1 MNHQSHNDTII
12 ALSTAPGISAIAMV
26 RLSGDN
32 AIDLVS
38 KFFKGKNLKSAESQ
52 TLHFGN
58 IIDEETIVDEVVVG
72 IYRNPRSYTGQDLV
86 EISCHGSDFIVQT
99 IIRLFLEAGARLA
112 NPGEFTQRAY
122 LSGKIDLSQA
132 EAVADLIASGSAAA
146 HKLAIKQLKGS
157 VSNEISLLREQ
168 LLRFAALIELELDFS
183 TEDVEF
189 ANRAELISL
198 IQDIQKKIHPLIAS
212 FKIGNAVKEG
222 YPVAIIG
229 LPNVGKSTLLNT
241 LLQEEKAI
249 VTEIAG
255 TTRDIIEDEMI
266 IHGLNFRFIDTA
278 GIRETTDLVE
288 SMGIERSRQAIRN
301 AELVLFI
308 YDGTEEKD
316 SFNKLMDEISLG
328 NKLWIA
334 VHNKSDVNQKI
345 ILDNEIQISAKH
357 QTGIEELKTH
367 IWKKAGG
374 ETIDSNAV
382 MLTNHRHYEALINTS
397 DALVNVLKGL
407 ENGISGDLLALD
419 IRTALDYLGS
429 VTGEISSDEVLGAIF
444 SKFCIGK

>member
-58 IIDEETIVDEVVVG
+58 IIDADAIVDEVVVG

-198 IQDIQKKIHPLIAS
+198 IQDIQEKIHPLIAS

>member
-1 MNHQSHNDTII
+1 MNLHSHNDTII
-12 ALSTAPGISAIAMV
+12 ALSTTPGISAIAMV
-26 RLSGDN
+26 RLSGDD
-32 AIDLVS
+32 AINLVN
-38 KFFKGKNLKSAESQ
+38 KFFKGKNLKDAESQ
-52 TLHFGN
+52 SLHFGN
-58 IIDEETIVDEVVVG
+58 IIENDNVIDEVVIG

-86 EISCHGSDFIVQT
+86 EISCHGSNFIVQT
-99 IIRLFLEAGARLA
+99 IIRLFIEAGARLA
-112 NPGEFTQRAY
+112 HPGEFTQRAF

-146 HKLAIKQLKGS
+146 HKLAIKQLKGA
-157 VSNEISLLREQ
+157 VSKEIAVLREQ

-189 ANRAELISL
+189 ANRSELISL
-198 IQDIQKKIHPLIAS
+198 IQDIQEKIKPLIAS

-229 LPNVGKSTLLNT
+229 MPNVGKSTLLNT

-266 IHGLNFRFIDTA
+266 INGLNFRFIDTA
-278 GIRETTDLVE
+278 GIRETSDLVE
-288 SMGIERSRQAIRN
+288 SMGIERSRQAIKN

-308 YDGTEEKD
+308 YDGTEQKEA
-316 SFNKLMDEISLG
+316 FNKLMEEISLG
-328 NKLWIA
+328 DKLWIA
-334 VHNKSDVNQKI
+334 VHNKTDVNNQI
-345 ILDNEIQISAKH
+345 ILENEIQISAKH
-357 QTGIEELKTH
+357 QSGIEDLKTH
-367 IWKKAGG
+367 IWQKAGG

-382 MLTNHRHYEALINTS
+382 LLTNHRHYEALINTS
-397 DALVNVLKGL
+397 DALDFVLKGL

-419 IRTALDYLGS
+419 MRTALDYLGS